1 MHGMTNYKST
11 EYISNYLKRKGI
23 DYNIAKNS
31 SRDPKSYKEFI
42 YESFL
47 NNPNSLIIINSE
59 GFNLESVDG
68 NVTLNND
75 GATQNAQVKGKVVE
89 NVGGHAMIVTG
100 ITEDGKIIVSSW
112 GKEYIFDIGNAGYVN
127 LDILDFN
134 VGGKM

>member
-1 MHGMTNYKST
+1 MQKILQ
-11 EYISNYLKRKGI
+11 EI
-23 DYNIAKNS
+23 
-31 SRDPKSYKEFI
+31 
-42 YESFL
+42 
-47 NNPNSLIIINSE
+47 
-59 GFNLESVDG
+59 
-68 NVTLNND
+68 TLNND